1 MTSVLQA
8 SKVYSTILSALVGGA
23 GGGPFVPEPNGS
35 GLPDPN
41 YKASSRITSVIRR
54 TVGGTAGNVVARKI
68 APTGAGV
75 LSLIGLEVFSSSAL
89 DTSVYEVQWVNDYI
103 PSQYLTQGGLLANA
117 QFQP

>member
-8 SKVYSTILSALVGGA
+8 PKVYSTRITLTNGL

-54 TVGGTAGNVVARKI
+54 TVIGTAGNVVAKKI
-68 APTGAGV
+68 RPFDAGV
-75 LSLIGLEVFSSSAL
+75 DSLTGVAVYSSNAL
-89 DTSVYEVQWVNDYI
+89 DESEYEVQWVNDYI